1 MFLLLQ
7 KMCLTVALVS
17 TKAGASTLKCMHCTK
32 NPIYVFRETASS
44 YIHVS
49 VSNFYIPRIGLPIW
63 LQQNRQT
70 KTDSVSI
77 YCKSRTDRV
86 SSKQT

>member
-1 MFLLLQ
+1 MYNISVMLWETLGCFYILLQ

-17 TKAGASTLKCMHCTK
+17 TKAGASTLKCMHCSK
-32 NPIYVFRETASS
+32 NPIYVFREMASS

-49 VSNFYIPRIGLPIW
+49 VSNLYIPRISLPIW

-70 KTDSVSI
+70 QTDSGSI
-77 YCKSRTDRV
+77 
-86 SSKQT
+86 